1 MMKFL
6 PRWLFA
12 FALLALTYNPTQT
25 SWLDWALRR
34 YDTQLPLIVLSGL
47 LLLIGYIV
55 YLRATVRSIGVFG
68 VILVLAVFAALL
80 WVLFD
85 LGWLDINNAN
95 LNLWL
100 GILAGSLV
108 MGIGLSWSHIR
119 RALSGQADM
128 DDVDE

>member
-6 PRWLFA
+6 PRWVFA
-12 FALLALTYNPTQT
+12 FALLALTYNPTPY
-25 SWLDWALRR
+25 SWAGWTLRS
-34 YDTQLPLIVLSGL
+34 YQEQLPLIVLSGL
-47 LLLIGYIV
+47 LLLIGYII

-80 WVLFD
+80 WVLYD
-85 LGWLDINNAN
+85 LGWLDINNAS

-119 RALSGQADM
+119 RSLSGQADM